1 MLPNALPDPPD
12 PCAAAHLIKSYY
24 FIGTPNSTVQRTGAS
39 DSYKKLYCELG
50 NMSLTI
56 PSQST
61 SLAGPA
67 DAVKELVAQCAGG
80 FTAAGTQVIVKL
92 ASVDRE
98 ECFYVES
105 KDPADGPNEIM
116 KQIKVLWEM
125 DPSTDLSVLV
135 YALVGGFDTAYSK

>member
-1 MLPNALPDPPD
+1 
-12 PCAAAHLIKSYY
+12 
-24 FIGTPNSTVQRTGAS
+24 
-39 DSYKKLYCELG
+39 
-50 NMSLTI
+50 MSLTI

-61 SLAGPA
+61 SLLAGPG

-116 KQIKVLWEM
+116 NKIKILWEM
-125 DPSTDLSVLV
+125 DPSTDLYVFV
-135 YALVGGFDTAYSK
+135 YALIGGFDTAYSK